1 VKKPRLFADDID
13 DTNVELVKD
22 VGEQDLAPAGL
33 VE

>member
-1 VKKPRLFADDID
+1 VDKPRIFADDIGG
-13 DTNVELVKD
+13 TNVELVKD